1 MGGGAGQHPS
11 EMMAV
16 SGVGDTS
23 NAAQRTGCHAV
34 EAAAPHARASSGGK
48 QGSVSKVGGFL
59 DIFLQAC
66 VLR

>member
-11 EMMAV
+11 EMAV

-23 NAAQRTGCHAV
+23 NAAQGTGCRAV

-48 QGSVSKVGGFL
+48 HGSVSKVGGFL
-59 DIFLQAC
+59 DIFLKAC

>member
-23 NAAQRTGCHAV
+23 NAAQRTGCHAA
-34 EAAAPHARASSGGK
+34 EAAAPHTRALSGGK
-48 QGSVSKVGGFL
+48 RRSVSKVGGFL
-59 DIFLQAC
+59 DIFPKAC
-66 VLR
+66 VSR